1 MNKYQVFGRPETGSD
16 IIEYVC
22 HELSIDYD
30 FIEMDTDNIKNS
42 TDLQKHNPLGRV
54 PMIKL
59 PNGEYMIESLAIIYH
74 FLDKNN
80 QLNSS
85 FNDEEQAKFHEVMAF
100 MSSSFYPVIL
110 LFYHPDQYVS
120 ANNENDLADKA
131 KEIINIYLGF
141 LEGMMDL
148 YLIGDKISFAD
159 FYLFTLLSWLEEDS
173 YLENYPKLTK
183 FYNKMRKNQ
192 TIMSIKKKQ
201 NERKKN

>member
-30 FIEMDTDNIKNS
+30 FIEMDTDNIKHS

-85 FNDEEQAKFHEVMAF
+85 FNVKENSKFHEVMAF
-100 MSSSFYPVIL
+100 MSSSF
-110 LFYHPDQYVS
+110 
-120 ANNENDLADKA
+120 
-131 KEIINIYLGF
+131 
-141 LEGMMDL
+141 
-148 YLIGDKISFAD
+148 
-159 FYLFTLLSWLEEDS
+159 
-173 YLENYPKLTK
+173 
-183 FYNKMRKNQ
+183 
-192 TIMSIKKKQ
+192 
-201 NERKKN
+201 